1 MYTLTADKVTFSPL
15 STRIDLTIDYPAE
28 MDKNDSWLWF
38 HFSVVGDNGHVYE
51 LQESMDFGNYGH
63 HMVLTLPPMDT
74 IPKSFT
80 LKPSRTNSEGFS
92 EEIKELELVVPL
104 NKSK

>member
-1 MYTLTADKVTFSPL
+1 M
-15 STRIDLTIDYPAE
+15 
-28 MDKNDSWLWF
+28 
-38 HFSVVGDNGHVYE
+38 
-51 LQESMDFGNYGH
+51 
-63 HMVLTLPPMDT
+63 PPTDT

-80 LKPSRTNSEGFS
+80 LKPSHTNSEGFS